1 MLHFILIVVYI
12 FIGYFLQKSKLP
24 VSNLAGKLNKFV
36 IFISLPAMILIT
48 IPSIEFSSETLIP
61 VVIAWGVIFFSAI
74 LVLIVSR
81 ILEFSKEVTGALMLV
96 TVLTNSSFVGI
107 PLVGGYFGDEALPY
121 ILIYDQFGTFLALA
135 TYGTFIGAYYTSE
148 SKISFKIIALKV
160 VTFPP
165 FLFLIISIFLSSTFI
180 SGPIES
186 ILEILALTIV
196 PFALIAVGLQLQFK
210 LPKEDIKPFSVSLV
224 IKLIIA
230 PIIAIV
236 IAKLL
241 GWDGFIVNISILEA
255 AMAPMI
261 TAAAMASMLGL
272 APRLSNAI
280 VGYGIPISFVTSYII
295 YTLIS

>member
-1 MLHFILIVVYI
+1 MLNFILIIVYI

-24 VSNLAGKLNKFV
+24 ISNLAGKLNKFV

-48 IPSIEFSSETLIP
+48 IPSIKFSQEALIP
-61 VVIAWGVIFFSAI
+61 VVIAWGVIVVSAI
-74 LVLIVSR
+74 LVLIISR
-81 ILEFSKEVTGALMLV
+81 VLGFSKEITGALMLV

-107 PLVGGYFGDEALPY
+107 PLVGGYFGDKALAY

-135 TYGTFIGAYYTSE
+135 TYGTFIGAYYASE
-148 SKISFKIIALKV
+148 SKVSFKIIALKV
-160 VTFPP
+160 ITFPP
-165 FLFLIISIFLSSTFI
+165 FVFLILALFLDATFI
-180 SGPIES
+180 SGTIEY

-210 LPKEDIKPFSVSLV
+210 LPKEDLKPFSISLV
-224 IKLIIA
+224 IKLIVA
-230 PIIAIV
+230 PLIAIA
-236 IAKLL
+236 IAKLF

-280 VGYGIPISFVTSYII
+280 VGYGIPLSFVTSYFV
-295 YTLIS
+295 YVLVS